1 MNIALAKEYYEQL
14 SDIQATVSSVLTVVP
29 ASEPKI
35 DIDLDSREIT
45 FPEEYKS
52 FLSVATDHRA
62 ETVYFRVD
70 RYFDGVDLSKY
81 ACIIEY
87 INAENE
93 GRIYP
98 VIVKDL
104 TSEAG
109 KIIFGWC
116 IGGEATKSAGTIK
129 FSVRFYQVNPT
140 TRSFSYSL
148 STIPIENTILNGI
161 GNVSESEIYE
171 YDSTLIEEIFSQLND
186 LQASKVYW
194 RDV

>member
-70 RYFDGVDLSKY
+70 RYFDGVD
-81 ACIIEY
+81 
-87 INAENE
+87 
-93 GRIYP
+93 P
-98 VIVKDL
+98 VIIKDL

-171 YDSTLIEEIFSQLND
+171 YDSTLIEEIFS
-186 LQASKVYW
+186 
-194 RDV
+194 